1 MKIQNIT
8 DVEKF
13 FSVIDQCR
21 GTVELVSPEGDRI
34 NLKSKLAQYLSM
46 ATIFS
51 NGYIKELDLVAHEK
65 EDIERLIKYMCAR
78 STFLAKI
85 LNIFGKIFWENRS
98 LK

>member
-13 FSVIDQCR
+13 FNVINECK

-34 NLKSKLAQYLSM
+34 NLKSRLTQYLSM

-65 EDIERLIKYMCAR
+65 EDVERLIQYMYQ
-78 STFLAKI
+78 
-85 LNIFGKIFWENRS
+85 GE
-98 LK
+98 

>member
-8 DVEKF
+8 DVDKF
-13 FSVIDQCR
+13 FQVVDSCK

-34 NLKSKLAQYLSM
+34 NLKSKLTQYLSM

-65 EDIERLIKYMCAR
+65 EDVDRLIKFMYQ
-78 STFLAKI
+78 
-85 LNIFGKIFWENRS
+85 GE
-98 LK
+98 